1 MMLWT
6 RDWRKQTLDELKKGD
21 ASFDLIVIGGGIT
34 GAGIYREACA
44 RGLHVL
50 LVEQRDFAWG
60 TSSRSSKMVH
70 GGLRYLGK
78 GQFGLARDSVTERQK
93 LMEQL
98 RGLVDPLPFLMGH
111 YKGQF
116 PGPWIFD
123 KLLAIY
129 DFFAGARSRRFIKE
143 QVNDFWAPGIKSDK
157 LIGTTRFMD
166 AVTDD
171 ARLVMR
177 VLGEGNDAGGTALNY
192 VKASGLMRCGSQD
205 EVDGRVVG
213 VYLSDEQGGAEFQ
226 VQASAVV
233 NATGAWTDELR
244 QMLGKQKQIRPLRGS
259 HLVIPFW
266 RLPVSFSVSF
276 FHPRDKRPV
285 FVFPWEGQTV
295 VGTTDLDHHDGMVD
309 EASIH
314 QAELDYL
321 LEAVNTQFSDS
332 HIKTGDIVSTW
343 SGVRPV
349 VVDESVDEELDDS
362 ELGSLN
368 NKSTKSN
375 EQILD
380 SNTKTKPS
388 DEKREHMIWD
398 DHGCISIAG
407 GKLTT
412 FRLLALEVLKSTLP
426 YLSNVLNEA
435 SLQAPTDFK
444 ATNLANTGIGRPK
457 VSNATAQR
465 LLGRYGAYANN
476 ILELVKPKELEFI
489 GTSETILEELL
500 WACEH
505 ESVVHLDDL
514 LLRRVRIGMLY
525 PKGAKEFIQPFVEQ
539 LRNALEWTRQQWDEE
554 WARYELIIE
563 RHYSLPVCD
572 GVNEK
577 ATKAHEGESH
587 D

>member
-1 MMLWT
+1 MLWT
-6 RDWRKQTLDELKKGD
+6 RDWREQTLNELKKGD
-21 ASFDLIVIGGGIT
+21 ASFDLVVIGGGIT

-50 LVEQRDFAWG
+50 LVEQRDFSWG

-78 GQFGLARDSVTERQK
+78 GQFGLARDSVAERQK

-129 DFFAGARSRRFIKE
+129 DFFAGARYRRFIKE
-143 QVNDFWAPGIKSDK
+143 QVKDFWAPGIKSDK

-177 VLGEGNDAGGTALNY
+177 VLAEGNDAGGTALNY
-192 VKASGLMRCGSQD
+192 VKANGLMRCGSQD
-205 EVDGRVVG
+205 EAGGRVVG

-295 VGTTDLDHHDGMVD
+295 VGTTDLDHHDGMAD

-314 QAELDYL
+314 KAELDYL

-332 HIKTGDIVSTW
+332 HIETDDIVSTW

-349 VVDESVDEELDDS
+349 VVEEIDDETVDVS
-362 ELGSLN
+362 EVGSLN
-368 NKSTKSN
+368 DKSTRSN
-375 EQILD
+375 EQSVA
-380 SNTKTKPS
+380 SNTETKPS

-412 FRLLALEVLKSTLP
+412 FRLLALEVLRSTLP
-426 YLSNVLNEA
+426 YLSNVLSEA

-444 ATNLANTGIGRPK
+444 VTNLANTGIDRPK

-476 ILELVKPKELEFI
+476 ILERVKPKELEFI

-500 WACEH
+500 WASEH

-525 PKGAKEFIQPFVEQ
+525 PKGAKELIQPFSEQ
-539 LRNALEWTRQQWDEE
+539 LRKALEWTRQQWEEE

-563 RHYSLPVCD
+563 RHYSLPACN
-572 GVNEK
+572 GVNDK
-577 ATKAHEGESH
+577 AMKAREGESH